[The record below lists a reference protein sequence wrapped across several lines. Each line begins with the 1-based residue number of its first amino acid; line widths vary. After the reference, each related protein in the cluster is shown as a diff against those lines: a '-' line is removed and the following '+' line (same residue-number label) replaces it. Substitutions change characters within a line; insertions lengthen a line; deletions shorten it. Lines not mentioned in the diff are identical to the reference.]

1 MQAWLLW
8 NKGEALELMD
18 VCFKDSGVES
28 QVLRCIH
35 VGLLCVQN
43 HSEDR
48 PTMNSVVLML
58 SNEATSLS
66 HPKMP
71 GFFVERSLHKI
82 PECSKPEN
90 VELHSENTMSVT
102 ICGR

>member
-18 VCFKDSGVES
+18 ECFMDSGVES

-35 VGLLCVQN
+35 AGLLCVQK
-43 HSEDR
+43 HLEDR

-58 SNEATSLS
+58 SNEAVNLP

-71 GFFVERSLHKI
+71 GFFVERSSNKS
-82 PECSKPEN
+82 PKCPTSEN
-90 VELHSENTMSVT
+90 VEHHSENTMSVT